1 GPRPRPGAAP
11 ALRGAHP
18 VRGGRSGAGARRRPG
33 DRCRLRGPAGGPG
46 LPDRRGL
53 RRDRLPP
60 RPLSARRPAVLR
72 RARRGRGRAA
82 GVGGGHLAGE
92 QGRRG
97 RARRRRAAGATG
109 AGGGGRVSEEPLT
122 VEVDPRSPVPPYEQI
137 RTRLLELVRT
147 GALAPGTRLP
157 PIRQL
162 AGDLGVAPNTVAR
175 AYRELE
181 AAGVLSSR
189 RRHGTT
195 VTPEAAERARPE
207 AAHGGGGAGGPT
219 LEAAARAYLERAR
232 RLGRTLDEAVEE
244 LRRIGGE

>member
-1 GPRPRPGAAP
+1 M
-11 ALRGAHP
+11 
-18 VRGGRSGAGARRRPG
+18 
-33 DRCRLRGPAGGPG
+33 
-46 LPDRRGL
+46 
-53 RRDRLPP
+53 
-60 RPLSARRPAVLR
+60 
-72 RARRGRGRAA
+72 
-82 GVGGGHLAGE
+82 
-92 QGRRG
+92 
-97 RARRRRAAGATG
+97 
-109 AGGGGRVSEEPLT
+109 SEEPLT

-195 VTPEAAERARPE
+195 VTPEAAERARPGWR
-207 AAHGGGGAGGPT
+207 AAVPPSGAPAGRRWRPRPAPTWSRPGGSGAPWTRRSRSCAASEGSRTPGCGGRGRRPSGKQGPSGEGPGECAESAPEPVT
-219 LEAAARAYLERAR
+219 S
-232 RLGRTLDEAVEE
+232 V
-244 LRRIGGE
+244 IGPR

>member
-1 GPRPRPGAAP
+1 M
-11 ALRGAHP
+11 
-18 VRGGRSGAGARRRPG
+18 
-33 DRCRLRGPAGGPG
+33 
-46 LPDRRGL
+46 
-53 RRDRLPP
+53 
-60 RPLSARRPAVLR
+60 
-72 RARRGRGRAA
+72 
-82 GVGGGHLAGE
+82 
-92 QGRRG
+92 
-97 RARRRRAAGATG
+97 
-109 AGGGGRVSEEPLT
+109 SEEPLT

-195 VTPEAAERARPE
+195 VTPEAAERARPGV
-207 AAHGGGGAGGPT
+207 ARGGAPVGGAGGPT
-219 LEAAARAYLERAR
+219 LEAAARAYLEQAR